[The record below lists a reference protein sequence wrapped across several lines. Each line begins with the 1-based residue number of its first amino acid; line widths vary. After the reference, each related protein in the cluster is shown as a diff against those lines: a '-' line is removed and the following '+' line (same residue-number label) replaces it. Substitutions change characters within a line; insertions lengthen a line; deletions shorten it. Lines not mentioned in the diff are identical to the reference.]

1 MRYLV
6 RFWLPLLVLAT
17 LDSSTLSTLGVYGQE
32 EEEAAA
38 AEQVKAE
45 VIVEDVVVDVAAAVE
60 AEAQVLVEEAAA
72 AVKTAKGEEKVASQ
86 RLEKEI
92 DSKNEE
98 AVESALSSLK
108 EKVSAVMN
116 TVKNKSNLVVDKIKN
131 VSPSD
136 AKKIA
141 AGVLGV
147 WGVSVGAGWVAQNIN
162 KNNVAPPVFEEKV
175 GRRK

>member
-6 RFWLPLLVLAT
+6 RFWLPLLVLVT
-17 LDSSTLSTLGVYGQE
+17 LDSSPLCTLVYGQE
-32 EEEAAA
+32 EEKAAA
-38 AEQVKAE
+38 TEQVKAE
-45 VIVEDVVVDVAAAVE
+45 VIVEDVVVDVDAAAAAVE

-72 AVKTAKGEEKVASQ
+72 VKTAKGEEEVASQ

-108 EKVSAVMN
+108 EKVSTVMD

-136 AKKIA
+136 AKKIV
-141 AGVLGV
+141 AGVLGI
-147 WGVSVGAGWVAQNIN
+147 WGVSVLSLIHI
-162 KNNVAPPVFEEKV
+162 
-175 GRRK
+175 